1 MKIMLIDDERL
12 ALVQL
17 EMMLKQG
24 FSNIVNEIKCFQLV
38 SDAIEFIPQFLPDV
52 VFLDIHMPEMTGLE
66 AAELIQQINPNIEI
80 IFVTAYDQFAIQ
92 AFELNALDYLLKPIT
107 QSRLEKTIER
117 LKDSVKPTVSTE
129 VNSNTKY
136 NLKVYCLNKIRFELN
151 GQSQVYPKWRTAKA
165 QELFAYLIH
174 HRGEYVS
181 KYKIINMFTPEI
193 DKKRGMTQLY
203 TVVYQIRRCLK
214 ELGVELMI
222 ENDSIQESYC
232 LKVEN
237 TVFDFEI
244 FEQKIKNLNN
254 LNPNYYSDLH
264 DVVWSYEG
272 NYMGE
277 YDYIWADSERERL
290 LQLWIKHAHLLLE
303 HYEIKEKW
311 TGIISLVER
320 LFYYNP
326 YEYEQ
331 VLPLLKAYANLGQID
346 KVKLYYEKYNTESI
360 EEFDM
365 PLADSVVEWYEN
377 WMSINMN

>member
-1 MKIMLIDDERL
+1 MKIMLVDDERL

-17 EMMLKQG
+17 EMMLQQS
-24 FSNIVNEIKCFQLV
+24 FSDVVYEIKCFQLV
-38 SDAIEFIPQFLPDV
+38 SDAIEFIPHFSPDV

-66 AAELIQQINPNIEI
+66 AAEIIQQINPNIEI

-92 AFELNALDYLLKPIT
+92 AFELNALDYLLKPVT
-107 QSRLEKTIER
+107 HSRLEKTVQR
-117 LKDSVKPTVSTE
+117 LQNNIKPKLPLKTNSTE
-129 VNSNTKY
+129 Y
-136 NLKVYCLNKIRFELN
+136 DLKVYCLNKIRFQLN
-151 GQSQVYPKWRTAKA
+151 GESQVYPKWRTAKA

-214 ELGVELMI
+214 ELGIDLII

-232 LKVEN
+232 LRVEN
-237 TVFDFEI
+237 TVFDFEL
-244 FEQKIKNLNN
+244 FEQRIKL
-254 LNPNYYSDLH
+254 LDKADPNYYTELNDI
-264 DVVWSYEG
+264 VWSYEG

-290 LQLWIKHAHLLLE
+290 LQLWIKHAQLLLE
-303 HYEIKEKW
+303 YYEIKEQW
-311 TGIISLVER
+311 TGIISLIER

-326 YEYEQ
+326 YDYEQ
-331 VLPLLKAYANLGQID
+331 VLPLLKAYASLGQID
-346 KVKLYYEKYNTESI
+346 KVKLYYEKYNIESS

-365 PLADSVVEWYEN
+365 PLPSNVVEWYEN
-377 WMSINMN
+377 WLSINMS